1 MPHLTM
7 CRTRELYVS
16 SVRVTM
22 RLSRIMGETIENA
35 FGYLR
40 VRPASAVFALK
51 GERVVSNC

>member
-1 MPHLTM
+1 
-7 CRTRELYVS
+7 
-16 SVRVTM
+16 M

-51 GERVVSNC
+51 GERVVNNC